1 MKGIH
6 GLILAI
12 GLGIVGALFN
22 FAYLASKSSK
32 EEFIGFVGI
41 RTNLQQGERLRA
53 DAIEEVLIPARVAAS
68 LKNYA
73 VLWSARDAEVDKRV
87 SRNLPAGS
95 LLLLQDMRAPPAE
108 LDFGKNLP
116 PGVEE
121 RAWFVPVDLRRMV
134 PSLIQPGDLVT
145 FVAPSAEAG
154 MPRRAPPKPNPNPAD
169 HSDRAKVEPIPSGD
183 SAATP
188 PPDGELEMIGPF
200 RVLSLGNRLTAP
212 EVLQAAQIPQTQE
225 GVMTIAVRLENGRL
239 ELQAQR
245 LLRLLE
251 VNRSQP
257 LVVMLHPRVSR
268 SP

>member
-6 GLILAI
+6 SLILAI
-12 GLGIVGALFN
+12 GLGVVGALFN
-22 FAYLASKSSK
+22 FAYLANKSAK
-32 EEFIGFVGI
+32 EELIGFVGI
-41 RTNLQQGERLRA
+41 RSNLQQGERLRA
-53 DAIEEVLIPARVAAS
+53 DAIEEVLIPARVAAN

-145 FVAPSAEAG
+145 FVAASAEAG
-154 MPRRAPPKPNPNPAD
+154 GPRRAPPKPNPASGDPPGHAP
-169 HSDRAKVEPIPSGD
+169 VEPTPSAD
-183 SAATP
+183 AAAAP
-188 PPDGELEMIGPF
+188 PNGELEMIGPF

-239 ELQAQR
+239 ETQAQR

-251 VNRSQP
+251 ISRSQP
-257 LVVMLHPRVSR
+257 LVVMLHPRASR
-268 SP
+268 HP

>member
-1 MKGIH
+1 MKGTY

-12 GLGIVGALFN
+12 GLGVVGALLN
-22 FAYLASKSSK
+22 FAYLANKSSK
-32 EEFIGFVGI
+32 EELVGFVGI

-53 DAIEEVLIPARVAAS
+53 DAIEEVRIPARVAGH

-95 LLLLQDMRAPPAE
+95 LLLLQDMRSPPAA

-134 PSLIQPGDLVT
+134 PSLVQPGDLVT
-145 FVAPSAEAG
+145 FVAPAAEAG
-154 MPRRAPPKPNPNPAD
+154 LPHRALPKPNPAGPENPGR
-169 HSDRAKVEPIPSGD
+169 SSPEPILSADLASVPPAEGD
-183 SAATP
+183 
-188 PPDGELEMIGPF
+188 LEMIGPF

-239 ELQAQR
+239 EPQAQR

-251 VNRSQP
+251 VSRAQP
-257 LVVMLHPRVSR
+257 LVVMLHPRAAR

>member
-1 MKGIH
+1 MKGTS

-12 GLGIVGALFN
+12 GLGIVGALLN
-22 FAYLASKSSK
+22 FAYLANKSAK
-32 EEFIGFVGI
+32 EELIGFVGI
-41 RTNLQQGERLRA
+41 RSAVQQGERLRA
-53 DAIEEVLIPARVAAS
+53 DAIEEVLIPARVAGN

-87 SRNLPAGS
+87 SRHLPAGS
-95 LLLLQDMRAPPAE
+95 LLLVQDMRSPPAE

-134 PSLIQPGDLVT
+134 PSLVQPGDLVT
-145 FVAPSAEAG
+145 FVAAAAEAG
-154 MPRRAPPKPNPNPAD
+154 LPRRAAPKPNPGGAGNPGG
-169 HSDRAKVEPIPSGD
+169 SSPEPVPSAD
-183 SAATP
+183 SASIP
-188 PPDGELEMIGPF
+188 PGEGEVDLIGPF

-239 ELQAQR
+239 EAQAQR

-251 VNRSQP
+251 VNRAQP
-257 LVVMLHPRVSR
+257 LVVMLHPRPPR

>member
-1 MKGIH
+1 MKGVH
-6 GLILAI
+6 SLILAI

-22 FAYLASKSSK
+22 FAYLANKSTK
-32 EEFIGFVGI
+32 EELVGFVGI
-41 RTNLQQGERLRA
+41 RTNLQRGERLRA
-53 DAIEEVLIPARVAAS
+53 DAIEEVLIPARLAGN

-95 LLLLQDMRAPPAE
+95 LLLLDDMRSPPAE

-134 PSLIQPGDLVT
+134 PALVHPGDLVT
-145 FVAPSAEAG
+145 FVAPSVEAG
-154 MPRRAPPKPNPNPAD
+154 TPHLAAAKPARGKGENQGGNPL
-169 HSDRAKVEPIPSGD
+169 EPIPSAE
-183 SAATP
+183 SATAAVP
-188 PPDGELEMIGPF
+188 EGELEMIGPF

-239 ELQAQR
+239 EPQAQR

-257 LVVMLHPRVSR
+257 LVVMLHPRASR
-268 SP
+268 NP

>member
-6 GLILAI
+6 GLILAL

-22 FAYLASKSSK
+22 FAYLANKSAK
-32 EEFIGFVGI
+32 EEWIGFVGI

-53 DAIEEVLIPARVAAS
+53 DAIEEVLIPARVAGT

-134 PSLIQPGDLVT
+134 PSLVQPGDLVT
-145 FVAPSAEAG
+145 FVAPAAEAG
-154 MPRRAPPKPNPNPAD
+154 LPRRAPPKPNPSSAENPGRSPA
-169 HSDRAKVEPIPSGD
+169 EPVPSPD
-183 SAATP
+183 SGAP
-188 PPDGELEMIGPF
+188 PPGDGELEMIGPF

-239 ELQAQR
+239 EPQAQR

-251 VNRSQP
+251 VHRSQP
-257 LVVMLHPRVSR
+257 LVVMLHPRAPR
-268 SP
+268 NP